1 MQTPATCPSPEPHG
15 LSLRD
20 YGPSRGSHAHEHFQV
35 LVGLAGVLELEVE
48 GRGARVGAGE
58 AHVVVP
64 GDRHDFESRGGS
76 RCLVLDTHQ
85 PQWARCAGRLPAD
98 ASRLHALANYL
109 AQCAQHPQASSV
121 ALQHGPAL
129 LLEAWGAAAPAHGR
143 GRAIDWTALAAWARA
158 HWHEPLGVA
167 DLARMACLS
176 PSQFAQRCRDEQGMS
191 AMNWL
196 RTLRLAHARE
206 LRLAGVGVAET
217 ARRTGYR
224 SPSALTA
231 ALRRLDGR

>member
-206 LRLAGVGVAET
+206 LRLAGVGVGET